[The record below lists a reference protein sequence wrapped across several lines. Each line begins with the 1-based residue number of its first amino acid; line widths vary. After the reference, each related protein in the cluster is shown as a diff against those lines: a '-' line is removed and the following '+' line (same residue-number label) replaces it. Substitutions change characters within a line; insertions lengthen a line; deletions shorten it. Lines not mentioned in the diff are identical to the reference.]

1 MHAIR
6 EAGGRGSAENFVK
19 RFFLWIMLTF
29 SYFVWGYGERPS
41 RTLFAGILLIFLSA
55 FLYIGGNFIQNGNL
69 FKPSF
74 FQAFYFSVVTFTTVG
89 YGDIIAVGF
98 NKAVAML
105 EAFCGIFIMPLF
117 IIGLSRKY
125 LRI

>member
-1 MHAIR
+1 
-6 EAGGRGSAENFVK
+6 
-19 RFFLWIMLTF
+19 
-29 SYFVWGYGERPS
+29 
-41 RTLFAGILLIFLSA
+41 
-55 FLYIGGNFIQNGNL
+55 
-69 FKPSF
+69 
-74 FQAFYFSVVTFTTVG
+74 VTFTTVG